1 MLFAS
6 RGAVIQNGLFIG
18 ARKRM
23 FMFDSSIKTEEAMT
37 NALSWVKQMVEARSI
52 AYSIDANKIYGC
64 ACSGIKASKFYPA
77 EFRHGVW
84 SATVSSLYMFSP
96 ADSLT
101 AERRALKYGVLHPQP
116 NDKNFLSNPLAGPL
130 SLSNHSLYDTYLP
143 KALPQEATMKTV
155 LLSKKYVANYGA
167 GGFYFDV
174 TDSYNYGGGN
184 ANYTF
189 TRSYFGVSANY
200 NTELNTYSQVYVSV
214 GQSTKGQLVRLY
226 NTAPAAGIASIYTS
240 EQYVY
245 SPFSGVGSATY
256 SWSNVP
262 KNPNVQSNAVINVAV
277 PYGGPVADTPDF
289 EIEWAGCPVWNGE
302 KISCEVFRK
311 GVDFTNN
318 TLQKTD
324 TQPDI
329 SLVALPEPTYI
340 ETRTLL

>member
-1 MLFAS
+1 MMFAS
-6 RGAVIQNGLFIG
+6 RGAVIQNGLFVG

-23 FMFDSSIKTEEAMT
+23 FMFDSSINIETAMT

-52 AYSIDANKIYGC
+52 AYNIDENKIYGC

-77 EFRHGVW
+77 ELRHGVW
-84 SATVSSLYMFSP
+84 SATVSSLLMFSLS
-96 ADSLT
+96 DSLT
-101 AERRALKYGVLHPQP
+101 AERRALRYGVLHPQ
-116 NDKNFLSNPLAGPL
+116 NNTNFLGNPLAGPL
-130 SLSNHSLYDTYLP
+130 ALSNNSLYDTYLP
-143 KALPQEATMKTV
+143 KELPQSGKMKTV
-155 LLSKKYVANYGA
+155 LLPKKYAANYGA

-174 TDSYNYGGGN
+174 TGSYDYGGSGSS
-184 ANYTF
+184 YTF

-226 NTAPAAGIASIYTS
+226 NTAPAAGIASIYTT

-245 SPFSGVGSATY
+245 SPFSGAGSVTY

-262 KNPNVQSNAVINVAV
+262 SNPNVQSNAVINVAV
-277 PYGGPVADTPDF
+277 PYGAPADTPDF

-302 KISCEVFRK
+302 KISCEVFKK
-311 GVDFTNN
+311 GIDFTNN